1 MLADGR
7 VLVTGGVLQ
16 TYTTGD
22 ARRGEGWKGLNRT
35 FTFDPVTK
43 QWQEHEQMRKGRY
56 YPTQLLMADGRSVVV
71 QGWDESGFQRDNLDL
86 ELFRPRQAARR
97 GGRPARHRAGLGF
110 SAQDAPNPAL
120 VRTWGTGVLLPLRHD
135 ATRARSRSTAAPM
148 TRVPSRTSQPAPRR
162 STPRPPAGGRVSSPC
177 RSAARTTTRCS
188 CPMARW

>member
-35 FTFDPVTK
+35 FTSDPVTK

-97 GGRPARHRAGLGF
+97 GGRPARHRAGVG
-110 SAQDAPNPAL
+110 A
-120 VRTWGTGVLLPLRHD
+120 RRLLPAHVLD
-135 ATRARSRSTAAPM
+135 AQRPRAGGRPL
-148 TRVPSRTSQPAPRR
+148 PRGLLVHR
-162 STPRPPAGGRVSSPC
+162 PAGGPRG
-177 RSAARTTTRCS
+177 RRGAR
-188 CPMARW
+188 P